1 MLQSLETEL
10 GTEYF
15 ELFEIN
21 ETKLGK
27 KWKKKFNFSTYKSF
41 IAAWWTWAI
50 INFIRID
57 FTNSQTN

>member
-1 MLQSLETEL
+1 MNLQRLNL

-27 KWKKKFNFSTYKSF
+27 KWKKKFKE
-41 IAAWWTWAI
+41 
-50 INFIRID
+50 
-57 FTNSQTN
+57 